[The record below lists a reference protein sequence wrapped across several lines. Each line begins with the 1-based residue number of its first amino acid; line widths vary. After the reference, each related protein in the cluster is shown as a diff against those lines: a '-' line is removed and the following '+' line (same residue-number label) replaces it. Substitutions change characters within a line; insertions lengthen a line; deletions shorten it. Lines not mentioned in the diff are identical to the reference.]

1 MRRCSE
7 VRFLHAGGI
16 SAERHHTSI
25 GRTTTT
31 TASTGL
37 KGTEG
42 LKKLLLVFAATLWL
56 QWIVV
61 F

>member
-1 MRRCSE
+1 M
-7 VRFLHAGGI
+7 HAGGI

-31 TASTGL
+31 TTAFTGL

-42 LKKLLLVFAATLWL
+42 LKKLLLVFAARSLIAVDYFVL
-56 QWIVV
+56 MLVG
-61 F
+61 FL

>member
-1 MRRCSE
+1 M
-7 VRFLHAGGI
+7 HAGGI

-42 LKKLLLVFAATLWL
+42 LKKLLLVFAAHSLVAVDCCVL
-56 QWIVV
+56 MLVV
-61 F
+61 FL